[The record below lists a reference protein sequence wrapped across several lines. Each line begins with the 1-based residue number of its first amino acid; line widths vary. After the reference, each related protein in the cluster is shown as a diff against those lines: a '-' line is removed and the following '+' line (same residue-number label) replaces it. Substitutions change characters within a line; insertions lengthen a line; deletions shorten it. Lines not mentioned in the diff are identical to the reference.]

1 MWDAIWINARL
12 ATMDGP
18 GWGTIED
25 GALAVSDGIITYCGP
40 SAALPKP
47 PEQLAYQVHDVDR
60 RWITPGLIDCHT
72 HLVWGGDRAR
82 EFELRLEGATYEQI
96 SRAGGGIRSTVA
108 ATRAAS
114 EADLFNAAVPSLSS
128 LMEEG
133 VTTVEIKSGYGLD
146 AENELKCLR
155 VARRLGA
162 VFPVTV
168 KTSFLG
174 AHAIPPEFDGDGDGY
189 MTDVIER
196 QLPEVFR
203 AGLADAVDGFCE
215 GIGFSHAQTE
225 RLFQAAQRYQLP
237 IKLHAEQLSDLNGAA
252 LAARYGALSADHLE
266 WLSQDGVEAMKAS
279 GTVAVLLPG
288 SSYFLRETR
297 MPPVAALRAAG
308 VPIAIA
314 TNCNPGSSPLVSP
327 ILAMSLACT
336 LFRLTPAEAMA
347 GFTREAAKAL
357 GLGATHGVLQV
368 GRVADFVGWDIGSP
382 AELAYVMG
390 HRPLSFVVYGG
401 ATRV

>member
-1 MWDAIWINARL
+1 
-12 ATMDGP
+12 
-18 GWGTIED
+18 
-25 GALAVSDGIITYCGP
+25 
-40 SAALPKP
+40 
-47 PEQLAYQVHDVDR
+47 
-60 RWITPGLIDCHT
+60 
-72 HLVWGGDRAR
+72 
-82 EFELRLEGATYEQI
+82 
-96 SRAGGGIRSTVA
+96 
-108 ATRAAS
+108 
-114 EADLFNAAVPSLSS
+114 
-128 LMEEG
+128 
-133 VTTVEIKSGYGLD
+133 
-146 AENELKCLR
+146 
-155 VARRLGA
+155 
-162 VFPVTV
+162 
-168 KTSFLG
+168 
-174 AHAIPPEFDGDGDGY
+174 

-225 RLFQAAQRYQLP
+225 RLFKAAQHYQLP

-357 GLGATHGVLQV
+357 GLGATHGVLEV

>member
-18 GWGTIED
+18 GWGIIED
-25 GALAVSDGIITYCGP
+25 GALAVSGGIITYCGP
-40 SAALPKP
+40 SAELPKP
-47 PEQLAYQVHDVDR
+47 PAQLAYQVHDVDG

-114 EADLFNAAVPSLSS
+114 EADLFNAAVPRLSS

-146 AENELKCLR
+146 VENEMKSLR

-225 RLFQAAQRYQLP
+225 RLFKAAQHYRLP

-266 WLSQDGVEAMKAS
+266 WLSQEGVEAMKAS

-336 LFRLTPAEAMA
+336 LFRLTPVEAMA
-347 GFTREAAKAL
+347 GFTREDAKAL
-357 GLGATHGVLQV
+357 GLGATHGVLAA